1 MGRKGDIIDI
11 INVIDRIEIL
21 INSSKVMPI
30 TGSLIMD
37 KDKLIELV
45 DQLRLGVPQEV
56 KAAEEVLQQKEQIMN
71 LAMADARRA
80 KAKAEDEFSRQ
91 LTESE
96 QQRRAQEILED
107 AEERASRILQLAEAE
122 AQSRRTE
129 ADAYALRTLRSLERE
144 VNGISGSV
152 RKGIDMLAG
161 STLAGSAM
169 AGSNGY
175 GDDDKRE
182 VLLAD

>member
-1 MGRKGDIIDI
+1 
-11 INVIDRIEIL
+11 
-21 INSSKVMPI
+21 MPI
-30 TGSLIMD
+30 TGNLMMD
-37 KDKLIELV
+37 KDKLLELV
-45 DQLRLGVPQEV
+45 DQLRISIPQEM
-56 KAAEEVLQQKEQIMN
+56 KAAEEMLSQKEQIMN

-96 QQRRAQEILED
+96 QHRRAEQILQD
-107 AEERASRILQLAEAE
+107 AQERAARILQMAEAE

-144 VNGISGSV
+144 INGISGSV

-161 STLAGSAM
+161 TTLASAAM
-169 AGSNGY
+169 AGNNGT
-175 GDDDKRE
+175 GDDD
-182 VLLAD
+182 